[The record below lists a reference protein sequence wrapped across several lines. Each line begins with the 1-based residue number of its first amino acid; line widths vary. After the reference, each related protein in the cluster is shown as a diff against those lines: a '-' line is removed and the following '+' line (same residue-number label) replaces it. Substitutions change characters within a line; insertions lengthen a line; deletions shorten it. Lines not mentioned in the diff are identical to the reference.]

1 MNTLVSFLRSMS
13 SITGAAIALAT
24 IALALFLL
32 GRKRTPNLLLG
43 LLRALLTWLIAP
55 FGYLRRLA
63 LELADFGARPGPADE
78 HRGLYLL
85 ERFMTSQRAI
95 LLLAACVFLGS
106 GLAGAWFALLPDPG
120 VLAALKE
127 VRAEAVVLRTDL
139 EAKEA
144 AAQESAAQAD
154 KRLADA
160 IAGFRAE
167 RQPTADRGRA
177 EMERLGQELRSNPE
191 TQVLLQFLETEIANS
206 PPTSANGVE
215 SLYRRLNQRIERAT
229 WVGGSEGPLGQWLA
243 AWRSRALA
251 ELELRGAEATVRA
264 EFARAAKQLPR
275 EIQSLRQRLE
285 PTEERLSRLEAQNRP
300 QWGRF
305 AAALLTTV
313 ATFLFLVWLFGLL
326 LELLGSWIGVAADLR
341 DVRSN
346 LAARSPAPPLAPNT
360 SRNSPPFGG

>member
-1 MNTLVSFLRSMS
+1 MNTLVTFLRSLS
-13 SITGAAIALAT
+13 SISGAAIALAT

-32 GRKRTPNLLLG
+32 GRSRTPDLLLG

-63 LELADFGARPGPADE
+63 LELADFGARPGPVEE

-95 LLLAACVFLGS
+95 LLLAACVFVGS

-127 VRAEAVVLRTDL
+127 VRAEAAILRTDL
-139 EAKEA
+139 AAKEA
-144 AAQESAAQAD
+144 EAQETASQAEQ
-154 KRLADA
+154 RIADA
-160 IAGFRAE
+160 VAVYRSE
-167 RQPTADRGRA
+167 RLPAADRGRV
-177 EMERLGQELRSNPE
+177 EMDRLGQEMRSNPE
-191 TQVLLQFLETEIANS
+191 TQVLLQYLETEIANA
-206 PPTSANGVE
+206 PPASADGVN

-251 ELELRGAEATVRA
+251 DLELRSAESTVRA
-264 EFARAAKQLPR
+264 EFARKAKQLPR

-285 PTEERLSRLEAQNRP
+285 PTEERLSGLEAQNRP
-300 QWGRF
+300 QWGLF
-305 AAALLTTV
+305 ALALATTL
-313 ATFLFLVWLFGLL
+313 ATFLSLVWLFGLL
-326 LELLGSWIGVAADLR
+326 LELLGSWIGVAADVR
-341 DVRSN
+341 DLRSN
-346 LAARSPAPPLAPNT
+346 LAAGAAVPPAASGASNSAPPL
-360 SRNSPPFGG
+360 GG